1 MAPSVLAKGSVT
13 CGVCGSEFVV
23 DRGVTRSRPL
33 DTDPAMTAAAGRPPV
48 LTEDATDRAER
59 LLGEAGRG
67 VDGLDVVMRLGAWR
81 GRLDTEAERPIP
93 VASEHDADRWEQ
105 LARAVLT
112 VDGWLTGPAMELRD
126 GLEVRAG
133 DRLIVRPSVDASLPD
148 DLPDPGAT
156 GIVTSVRCADGVAM
170 VDFASAG
177 VYEVGVGSR
186 EASALGYDY
195 CEVEP
200 VALDAA
206 PVAADAASA
215 EPDVG
220 ADW

>member
-1 MAPSVLAKGSVT
+1 
-13 CGVCGSEFVV
+13 
-23 DRGVTRSRPL
+23 
-33 DTDPAMTAAAGRPPV
+33 
-48 LTEDATDRAER
+48 
-59 LLGEAGRG
+59 
-67 VDGLDVVMRLGAWR
+67 
-81 GRLDTEAERPIP
+81 
-93 VASEHDADRWEQ
+93 
-105 LARAVLT
+105 
-112 VDGWLTGPAMELRD
+112 
-126 GLEVRAG
+126 
-133 DRLIVRPSVDASLPD
+133 
-148 DLPDPGAT
+148 
-156 GIVTSVRCADGVAM
+156 M

>member
-1 MAPSVLAKGSVT
+1 M
-13 CGVCGSEFVV
+13 
-23 DRGVTRSRPL
+23 D
-33 DTDPAMTAAAGRPPV
+33 
-48 LTEDATDRAER
+48 
-59 LLGEAGRG
+59 
-67 VDGLDVVMRLGAWR
+67 
-81 GRLDTEAERPIP
+81 
-93 VASEHDADRWEQ
+93 
-105 LARAVLT
+105 
-112 VDGWLTGPAMELRD
+112 LRD

-133 DRLIVRPSVDASLPD
+133 DRLIVQPSVDASSTG

-156 GIVTSVRCADGVAM
+156 GIVTSVRRADGAAM
-170 VDFASAG
+170 VDFATAG
-177 VYEVGVGSR
+177 VYEVGAGSP

-206 PVAADAASA
+206 PVAAGAASA